1 MKKSLLALAVL
12 AAFAGAAQA
21 QTSVTVY
28 GRMDIGLQKASG
40 TSTTIGRGDNNVI
53 GFKGTEDLGGG
64 LSALFQAE
72 MRFEP
77 DTGTAESGNR
87 RPLFQGQTRVGLKG
101 DFGTIRLGR
110 GLTAMQEPIG
120 GFDPWATQTVAALNP
135 APQLAGYNSS
145 PLQAGSAQNRF
156 DNALFYNT
164 PSFGGFQV
172 NATIATK
179 EDAYTVPTVGTTAF
193 VPVAERPV
201 SLSAT
206 YGNGPIAAMV
216 GYERNHSDTKMW
228 VVAGS
233 YKVGMA
239 NIMGSF
245 AQQKDFADAKTK
257 AFTVGADVGV
267 GTGNVKVGFG
277 QSKVDATDVKSRKLG
292 VGYWHNLSKRTYL
305 YTDYARTKVD
315 GADHVNAF
323 DLGIHHSF

>member
-28 GRMDIGLQKASG
+28 GRMDVGVQKVTDSSA
-40 TSTTIGRGDNNVI
+40 TIGRGDNNVI

-77 DTGTAESGNR
+77 DAGTTESRNR

-120 GFDPWATQTVAALNP
+120 GFDPFATQTVAELNSI
-135 APQLAGYNSS
+135 QMGNYSSS
-145 PLQAGSAQNRF
+145 PLQVGSAANRF

-164 PSFGGFQV
+164 PSFAGFQV

-179 EDAYTVPTVGTTAF
+179 EGVGTYDAAGIPTTTA
-193 VPVAERPV
+193 ALNKYPV

-206 YGNGPIAAMV
+206 YNNGPIAAMV
-216 GYERNHSDTKMW
+216 GYERNQREDKFWNVSG
-228 VVAGS
+228 A

-239 NIMGSF
+239 NLMATYSRN
-245 AQQKDFADAKTK
+245 KDLTDFETK
-257 AFTVGADVGV
+257 AWTIGADIEVGS
-267 GTGNVKVGFG
+267 GNVKVGYG
-277 QSKVDATDVKSRKLG
+277 QVRPEGLENTKKASI
-292 VGYWHNLSKRTYL
+292 GYWHNLSKRTYL
-305 YTDYARTKVD
+305 YTDYARVNAAANT
-315 GADHVNAF
+315 NAF
-323 DLGIHHSF
+323 DVGIHHSF

>member
-21 QTSVTVY
+21 QSSVTVY
-28 GRMDIGLQKASG
+28 GRMDIGVQKVTDSSA
-40 TSTTIGRGDNNVI
+40 TIGRGDNNVI

-77 DTGTAESGNR
+77 DTGTTESRNR

-120 GFDPWATQTVAALNP
+120 GFDPFATQTVAELNSI
-135 APQLAGYNSS
+135 QMGNYSSS
-145 PLQAGSAQNRF
+145 PLQVGSAGNRF

-164 PSFGGFQV
+164 PSFAGFQV

-179 EDAYTVPTVGTTAF
+179 EAVGTYDAAGIPTTTAGLNKH
-193 VPVAERPV
+193 PV

-206 YGNGPIAAMV
+206 YNNGPIAAMV
-216 GYERNHSDTKMW
+216 GYERNQQEDKFWNLSG
-228 VVAGS
+228 A

-239 NIMGSF
+239 NLMATYSNNENLANF
-245 AQQKDFADAKTK
+245 ETK
-257 AFTVGADVGV
+257 AWTIGADIEVGS
-267 GTGNVKVGFG
+267 GNVKVGFG
-277 QSKVDATDVKSRKLG
+277 KISPDAGADIKKLG
-292 VGYWHNLSKRTYL
+292 IGYWHNLSKRTYL
-305 YTDYARTKVD
+305 YTDVARTD
-315 GADHVNAF
+315 NGAKVNAF
-323 DLGIHHSF
+323 DVGIHHSF

>member
-28 GRMDIGLQKASG
+28 GRMDIGLQKVTDTPLAM
-40 TSTTIGRGDNNVI
+40 GRGDNNVI

-77 DTGTAESGNR
+77 DTGNSEGNR
-87 RPLFQGQTRVGLKG
+87 TRPLFQGQTRVGLKG

-120 GFDPWATQTVAALNP
+120 GFDPWATQTVGALNP
-135 APQLAGYNSS
+135 TYQLAGYSS
-145 PLQAGSAQNRF
+145 TPLQGNAGNRF

-179 EDAYTVPTVGTTAF
+179 EAVLNGTTN
-193 VPVAERPV
+193 VAAAVNQRPV

-216 GYERNHSDTKMW
+216 GYERNQSDTKFW
-228 VVAGS
+228 TVAGA

-239 NIMGSF
+239 NLMASY
-245 AQQKDFADAKTK
+245 AQQKTAADAKTK
-257 AFTVGADVGV
+257 GITVGADIEV

-277 QSKVDATDVKSRKLG
+277 QTKVDATDVKDRKFA

-305 YTDYARTKVD
+305 YTDYARTKVTNAD
-315 GADHVNAF
+315 GVNAI